1 MVIKMY
7 KHEILFQD
15 YLELRSKD
23 SKKYITGFEE
33 YNEPGKDTAIK
44 VNLRN
49 GNSLRVYYSGSDIDC
64 C

>member
-1 MVIKMY
+1 MRMY

-15 YLELRSKD
+15 YLELRSKE
-23 SKKYITGFEE
+23 SKKHIAGFEE

-49 GNSLRVYYSGSDIDC
+49 GNSLRVYYNGSNIDWC
-64 C
+64 